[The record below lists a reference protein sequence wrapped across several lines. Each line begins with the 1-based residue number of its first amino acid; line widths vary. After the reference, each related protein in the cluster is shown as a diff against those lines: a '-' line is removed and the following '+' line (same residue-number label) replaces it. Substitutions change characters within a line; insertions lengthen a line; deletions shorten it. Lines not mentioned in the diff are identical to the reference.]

1 MDKAVEAAGKA
12 IQLDPQNARC
22 YASLGRTLCQ
32 MGRYPEAKEN
42 LETAIKLAPDK
53 DYYREDLEQ
62 VLDKLK

>member
-1 MDKAVEAAGKA
+1 M
-12 IQLDPQNARC
+12 DPQNARC

>member
-1 MDKAVEAAGKA
+1 
-12 IQLDPQNARC
+12 
-22 YASLGRTLCQ
+22 